1 MVYQKK
7 QKYILSVL
15 RCSCQREATNASRQ
29 VFIEKEENKM
39 TKSTN
44 KTNLVT
50 KLAAMVVAI
59 AMVFIFATAIPAQV
73 DAASPVYPVKTSIKP
88 IGGGKGC
95 KVWVQDTI
103 SYKVQNGKIVT
114 KPQVSSKTSVAN
126 KLLGGTGLTEY
137 YKVKAP
143 TVSYR
148 YGNKTATVKTYW
160 GVKQGV
166 SIWKMK
172 ITWGKTCTV
181 TYTVNANG
189 RITYSKVA
197 SGIKLFP

>member
-1 MVYQKK
+1 M
-7 QKYILSVL
+7 S
-15 RCSCQREATNASRQ
+15 
-29 VFIEKEENKM
+29 
-39 TKSTN
+39 KSTN
-44 KTNLVT
+44 KTNLLT

-59 AMVFIFATAIPAQV
+59 AMVFIFVAAIPAQV
-73 DAASPVYPVKTSIKP
+73 DAASPVYSVKTSIRP

-103 SYKVQNGKIVT
+103 SYKVQSGKIVT
-114 KPQVSSKTSVAN
+114 KPQVASKTSAAN

-137 YKVKAP
+137 YQVKSP

-148 YGNKTATVKTYW
+148 KGNKTATVKTYW
-160 GVKQGV
+160 GIKQGI
-166 SIWKMK
+166 SYKKLK

-189 RITYSKVA
+189 KITYTKVS